1 MNKTS
6 VIFDVSRK
14 LDIPFTQAESVVNTF
29 LDTIA
34 QGLANGDRVTITGFG
49 TFEVR
54 KRKARIGRVPQTGE
68 RVKIPEHLTAAFI
81 AGTGLKRIVQGK

>member
-6 VIFDVSRK
+6 VIYDVAQK
-14 LDIPFTQAESVVNTF
+14 TDLPFVQAERVVNTF

-34 QGLANGDRVTITGFG
+34 QGLANGERVTVTGFG

-54 KRKARIGRVPQTGE
+54 KRKARVGRVPHTGE
-68 RVKIPEHLTAAFI
+68 RVPIPEHLTPAFI
-81 AGTGLKRIVQGK
+81 AGVGLKRVVQGG